1 MASRKQQQRGL
12 KPKKINLS
20 VKDRWEQIL
29 SDVDKPEVPV
39 TVLERIMVHLIDG
52 SKVNIDVVELLN
64 IYKDPEAIEEYLNMK
79 LTELD
84 HLIEDVDYFVNI
96 EMVARTVQP
105 ETDRLLSRL

>member
-12 KPKKINLS
+12 KSKRINLS

-39 TVLERIMVHLIDG
+39 TVLERMMVHLIDG
-52 SKVNIDVVELLN
+52 SKVDIDIIELLS

-84 HLIEDVDYFVNI
+84 HLILDVDYFVNI
-96 EMVARTVQP
+96 DMVAKTVQP

>member
-1 MASRKQQQRGL
+1 M
-12 KPKKINLS
+12 
-20 VKDRWEQIL
+20 

-39 TVLERIMVHLIDG
+39 TVLERMMVHLIDG
-52 SKVNIDVVELLN
+52 SKVDIDIIELLS

-84 HLIEDVDYFVNI
+84 HLILDVDYFVNI
-96 EMVARTVQP
+96 DMVAKTVQP